1 MPSPHA
7 QATLPTW
14 RYWVT
19 GCMAVVMLS
28 LTEARAQSSGL
39 ITRASRF
46 SVKETLQRI
55 EEVATARGLTI
66 FARIDHA
73 GEASRAGQAMRPTQ
87 LLVLGNPK
95 GGTPVM
101 QAAPSAAIDLPL
113 KVLVAERADGTT
125 EVTINDSRWL
135 ADRHGVPSDLV
146 KNVSALPGLLDAAL
160 Q

>member
-1 MPSPHA
+1 MPPANA
-7 QATLPTW
+7 QAFTPPW

-28 LTEARAQSSGL
+28 LTEARAQSNGL

-55 EEVATARGLTI
+55 EATATARGLTI
-66 FARIDHA
+66 FARIDHG
-73 GEASRAGQAMRPTQ
+73 GEAARAGLSMRATQ

-113 KVLVAERADGTT
+113 KVLVAEKADGTT
-125 EVTINDSRWL
+125 EVSINDGRWL
-135 ADRHGVPSDLV
+135 AERHGLPSELV
-146 KNVSALPGLLDAAL
+146 KNVSALPDLLDAAL